1 MKKLILTLLTLF
13 ISTSGYSQITE
24 VSTTTEEVEKI
35 TTVREMSVFKAGLR
49 KLGEDSYY
57 INFRNYNYSYIDDIQ
72 SLVIGDIETLKD
84 FKGILLS
91 CFEKKQT
98 KRFVIGGKNIPV
110 EIKQTGKNKMRYIF
124 IKSAS
129 EGGVVVYDWGGWTK
143 KKIEKLIPEEL
154 FKDL

>member
-57 INFRNYNYSYIDDIQ
+57 INFN
-72 SLVIGDIETLKD
+72 
-84 FKGILLS
+84 
-91 CFEKKQT
+91 
-98 KRFVIGGKNIPV
+98 
-110 EIKQTGKNKMRYIF
+110 
-124 IKSAS
+124 
-129 EGGVVVYDWGGWTK
+129 
-143 KKIEKLIPEEL
+143 
-154 FKDL
+154 